1 MATLESREAVIRGNL
16 SLLRR
21 AATIATLII
30 VQARLTV
37 DLCHLY
43 RILHTESP
51 AGTTGMCEFDFARS
65 LWRRGP
71 SQGACQIWQACEAEG
86 ERSI

>member
-1 MATLESREAVIRGNL
+1 VASLESREAVVRGNL

-21 AATIATLII
+21 TATIATLII
-30 VQARLTV
+30 VQAKVTV

-51 AGTTGMCEFDFARS
+51 AGTTGMCEFDFAS
-65 LWRRGP
+65 SFWRPGP
-71 SQGACQIWQACEAEG
+71 SQGSCLM
-86 ERSI
+86 

>member
-1 MATLESREAVIRGNL
+1 VATLESREAVIRGNL

-43 RILHTESP
+43 RTESP

-71 SQGACQIWQACEAEG
+71 SQGAC
-86 ERSI
+86 